1 LRTSSLASG
10 GMLIGFN
17 FFTACKDTV
26 KMPVDI
32 SKLDYNDFNAFIKIS
47 DEGMVTI
54 FSPNPEIG
62 QGVKTSMPMI
72 IAEELDVPWEN
83 VNVVQGIL
91 DTQNYTRQVA
101 GGSQSIRFGWDA
113 LRQTGATARQL
124 LVNAAAARWGVDPSE
139 CSAKQGVITNA
150 KGETL
155 GYGDVVKEAALLQIP
170 ASEGAEEED
179 NSENPEFKDE
189 QAEGVAGNVKL
200 KDPKDYTL
208 IGTDVGNVDIDKII
222 TGKPLFGLDYKAEGM
237 VYASVLRPPAFGQ
250 VLESY
255 DDSATKA
262 IPGVIDVVKIGDKA
276 IAMMGKEEVDW
287 SVRLA
292 PSEKVVVIAEN
303 TWSAIKGKKAI
314 KAEWREATL
323 LESSKAHDKI
333 LTDLLDGNDFQN
345 LRKDGDVKKAFKQA
359 DKVVERTYES
369 PFLPHNC
376 MEPMN
381 FYANVTDSKIHL
393 VGPVQT
399 PASAA
404 STVANLLGRDEK
416 DIRLEMTRMGGGF
429 GRRLYGDFV
438 YEAAEISDKIRKPV
452 KMVSTRED
460 DMTTGVYRPAI
471 KYRIAASIK
480 DGEITGYHLKEAA
493 VDSNMYE
500 LIPNFFPAG
509 AIENYQV
516 DVAKYDSNIT
526 TGAWRAPYTN
536 FLSYAEQAFLDELA
550 EITEKDPVKMRLDLL
565 EKVKGTTDDRIQ
577 YSAERLQDVLK
588 LAVEKSMYN
597 EPKEGIFQGVCAYY
611 CHNTHVAEVADVVM
625 ENNQPV
631 VKKITV
637 AVDCGIVI
645 NPLGAKN
652 QIEGGAIDG
661 VGHSMYGDF
670 AFENGMPTS
679 NNYDK
684 YRLIRMNETPVV
696 ETHFVK
702 NTLSPTGLGEPT
714 LPPAGAAV
722 AIAMKKA
729 TGQFWDSLWKYCFLE
744 LQRILL
750 GIHKSSFLNRIKF
763 QVPFRS

>member
-1 LRTSSLASG
+1 MSTLIPSKFSRRSFLRTSSLASG

-17 FFTACKDTV
+17 FFTACKDNV

-32 SKLDYNDFNAFIKIS
+32 SKLSYNDFNAFIKIS
-47 DEGMVTI
+47 DEGMVTL

-91 DTQNYTRQVA
+91 DNENYTRQVA

-113 LRQTGATARQL
+113 LRQTGATARQM
-124 LVNAAAARWGVDPSE
+124 LVNAAAASWGVDASE
-139 CSAKQGVITNA
+139 CSASQGVITNA
-150 KGETL
+150 KGEIL
-155 GYGDVVKEAALLQIP
+155 GYGDVVKAASILEVPEDIP
-170 ASEGAEEED
+170 
-179 NSENPEFKDE
+179 
-189 QAEGVAGNVKL
+189 L

-208 IGTDVGNVDIDKII
+208 IGTDVGNVDIDKIV
-222 TGKPLFGLDYKAEGM
+222 TGKPLFGLDYKTEGM

-250 VLESY
+250 KLESY
-255 DDSATKA
+255 DDTEAKA
-262 IPGVIDVVKIGDKA
+262 IPGVIDVITIGEKV
-276 IAMMGKEEVDW
+276 ISMLEKEKVNW
-287 SVRLA
+287 TVQMV

-303 TWSAIKGKKAI
+303 TWAAIKGKKAL
-314 KAEWREATL
+314 KASWTDATP
-323 LESSKAHDKI
+323 LESTEAHDKV
-333 LTDLLDGNDFQN
+333 LVGLLDGTEFTN
-345 LRKDGDVKKAFKQA
+345 LRKDGDVKKAFRQA
-359 DKVVERTYES
+359 DKFVERTYES
-369 PFLPHNC
+369 PFLPHSC

-381 FYANVTDSKIHL
+381 FFADVTDSKIHL

-399 PASAA
+399 PADAA
-404 STVANLLGRDEK
+404 ATVAEMLGRDEK

-452 KMVSTRED
+452 KMISTRED

-471 KYRIAASIK
+471 KYRISASIK

-493 VDSNMYE
+493 VNGNMYG

-516 DVAKYDSNIT
+516 DVANYQSNIT

-536 FLSYAEQAFLDELA
+536 FLSFAEQSFLDELA
-550 EITEKDPVKMRLDLL
+550 EVMEKDPVQMRLDLL

-588 LAVEKSMYN
+588 LAVEKSGYRN
-597 EPKEGIFQGVCAYY
+597 KKEGVFQGVCAYY

-637 AVDCGIVI
+637 AVDCGIVV

-661 VGHSMYGDF
+661 MGHSMYGDF
-670 AFENGMPTS
+670 TFDGGMPKS
-679 NNYDK
+679 NNYDS
-684 YRLIRMNETPVV
+684 YRLIRMNETPIV

-702 NTLSPTGLGEPT
+702 NTLSPTGLGEPA

-722 AIAMKKA
+722 SIAMNKA
-729 TGQFWDSLWKYCFLE
+729 TGKRLYKQPFVSNMNSKP
-744 LQRILL
+744 IL
-750 GIHKSSFLNRIKF
+750 G
-763 QVPFRS
+763 